1 MVMRV
6 TKVTKRSWKKLC
18 NYHETTYCTAQP
30 QGGITFQKVEEIRY
44 ERDWKRDAA
53 WASQRQPIEL
63 PFSYFRA
70 PCGNQLKRRTQ
81 QHNDTTD
88 AIGSCVVWCHIRN
101 PGKIAWSDLY
111 FLVVPIVA
119 VLKEDFATNRR
130 SKRSVRSRFQHPTA
144 ELSSGNSD
152 RRYLLIW
159 FLFAVHAIPK
169 FSDKSMETLWGEVF
183 RKAWGNLGRW
193 GNIRER
199 GDWWKVHNMFS
210 SLVGEDYRKISSH
223 LHQTIH
229 QTKHFLKNVLWIY
242 RWPVCSCEVSEA
254 SKEVMDFEK
263 FCDWANIVLVV
274 HIKFLFFLLFSY
286 SVYSFL
292 SSMVSAFK
300 FFLKSSSRGKHQPG
314 RCMHHGSRDR
324 HHWFQTPPRNAPDF
338 AKLPRFIQPGSHSVM
353 TLTGELLKANHVDL
367 KRFGKGTAAKLHHRF
382 YTSRPEAMFFMFFCF
397 VSALWVFENHSHCI
411 ICQAF

>member
-1 MVMRV
+1 M
-6 TKVTKRSWKKLC
+6 KRP
-18 NYHETTYCTAQP
+18 TAQP
-30 QGGITFQKVEEIRY
+30 QGGITFHKVTKSKRFDRK
-44 ERDWKRDAA
+44 RDWKRDAA

-81 QHNDTTD
+81 QHNDMTDATD

-169 FSDKSMETLWGEVF
+169 FSGKSMETSWGEVF
-183 RKAWGNLGRW
+183 RKAWGNLGR

-199 GDWWKVHNMFS
+199 GDWWKVRNMFS
-210 SLVGEDYRKISSH
+210 SLVGEDYEIESQTRKCPMVG
-223 LHQTIH
+223 
-229 QTKHFLKNVLWIY
+229 VL
-242 RWPVCSCEVSEA
+242 
-254 SKEVMDFEK
+254 
-263 FCDWANIVLVV
+263 
-274 HIKFLFFLLFSY
+274 
-286 SVYSFL
+286 
-292 SSMVSAFK
+292 
-300 FFLKSSSRGKHQPG
+300 
-314 RCMHHGSRDR
+314 
-324 HHWFQTPPRNAPDF
+324 
-338 AKLPRFIQPGSHSVM
+338 
-353 TLTGELLKANHVDL
+353 
-367 KRFGKGTAAKLHHRF
+367 
-382 YTSRPEAMFFMFFCF
+382 
-397 VSALWVFENHSHCI
+397 
-411 ICQAF
+411 

>member
-1 MVMRV
+1 MRLV
-6 TKVTKRSWKKLC
+6 HVLFGATLEIQVKSLEATCISWWFPSLPSSKRTSPQIADPKEVREVDS
-18 NYHETTYCTAQP
+18 NIRQP
-30 QGGITFQKVEEIRY
+30 SCPPGIRIGGICWF
-44 ERDWKRDAA
+44 
-53 WASQRQPIEL
+53 
-63 PFSYFRA
+63 
-70 PCGNQLKRRTQ
+70 
-81 QHNDTTD
+81 
-88 AIGSCVVWCHIRN
+88 
-101 PGKIAWSDLY
+101 
-111 FLVVPIVA
+111 
-119 VLKEDFATNRR
+119 DFCLLSMLSPNSATN
-130 SKRSVRSRFQHPTA
+130 
-144 ELSSGNSD
+144 
-152 RRYLLIW
+152 
-159 FLFAVHAIPK
+159 
-169 FSDKSMETLWGEVF
+169 LWKPYGGEVF

-300 FFLKSSSRGKHQPG
+300 FFENPRVEENINRGGACTMGVGIDITDFKHLLEMHLILQNFPDSSSQDPTVLWRSQVNCWRQITWTSSDSERALPLS
-314 RCMHHGSRDR
+314 C
-324 HHWFQTPPRNAPDF
+324 TIDF
-338 AKLPRFIQPGSHSVM
+338 THLAQKQCLDGV
-353 TLTGELLKANHVDL
+353 
-367 KRFGKGTAAKLHHRF
+367 
-382 YTSRPEAMFFMFFCF
+382 FMFFCF